1 MRGSQSV
8 HTHGRIKADVYAC
21 EFPQLVV
28 INTYLIL
35 YDHILLLS
43 L

>member
-8 HTHGRIKADVYAC
+8 HTHGRIKADFYAC
-21 EFPQLVV
+21 EFTQLVV
-28 INTYLIL
+28 IKTYLIL
-35 YDHILLLS
+35 YDHILLFS